1 MLIFPFRVC
10 YKEPVERR
18 RAERGGRQ
26 TDGDDRQ
33 ERMDER
39 PLSALRPGDRATI
52 GRLEGGGPIRRRL
65 LELGLTPG
73 TGLTLVRLA
82 PLRDPMEIR
91 VRGYQLCVR
100 RSEADAVWVR
110 VEPAR
115 PAVILSGVAPAR
127 RCGAAPDGGHRGQLL
142 QEARFRLRGQ
152 SEEIPAGCQWLYSA
166 AAELISLGSSGAVAA
181 SSAEATRSSYAAS

>member
-1 MLIFPFRVC
+1 
-10 YKEPVERR
+10 
-18 RAERGGRQ
+18 
-26 TDGDDRQ
+26 
-33 ERMDER
+33 MDER

-73 TGLTLVRLA
+73 TLVTLVRLA

-100 RSEADAVWVR
+100 RSEADAVWVQ

-115 PAVILSGVAPAR
+115 QP
-127 RCGAAPDGGHRGQLL
+127 
-142 QEARFRLRGQ
+142 
-152 SEEIPAGCQWLYSA
+152 
-166 AAELISLGSSGAVAA
+166 
-181 SSAEATRSSYAAS
+181 AEAPLAVPALACAGAQGATSTMSAVRGFFRQL